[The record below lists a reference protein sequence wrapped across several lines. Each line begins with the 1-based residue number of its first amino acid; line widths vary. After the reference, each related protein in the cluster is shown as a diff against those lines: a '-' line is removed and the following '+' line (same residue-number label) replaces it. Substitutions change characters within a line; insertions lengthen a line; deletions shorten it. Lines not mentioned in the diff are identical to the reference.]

1 MATRVVAKDVNFLP
15 QAVLLERDKKR
26 RLTQRLKTAV
36 VAGLLAGI
44 AFSLPLYVEARER
57 YQLELLTARYREL
70 EKGRPYREELV
81 AKEKQYFRE
90 KAVVEK
96 LKKENISVVAIIDAI
111 YDALPPGLWVTDI
124 EVEAGRAVRLKCEAT
139 STLAAARFMAGLDS
153 LGLFD
158 RIETNEVP
166 LGSGVAQVEF
176 YLSLKA
182 GGGSSPR
189 N

>member
-1 MATRVVAKDVNFLP
+1 MGRLVKELNFLP
-15 QAVLLERDKKR
+15 ETVLREREKHQRFRTRVKLAV
-26 RLTQRLKTAV
+26 A
-36 VAGLLAGI
+36 AGVLVGL

-81 AKEKQYFRE
+81 AKKKQYLRE

-96 LKKENISVVAIIDAI
+96 LKEQNSSAVAIIDAI

-124 EVEAGRAVRLKCEAT
+124 EVEAGKAVRLKCEAT
-139 STLAAARFMAGLDS
+139 STLAAARFMAGLDY

-176 YLSLKA
+176 YLPLKA
-182 GGGSSPR
+182 GAGSSPG

>member
-1 MATRVVAKDVNFLP
+1 MRRLVKELNFLP
-15 QAVLLERDKKR
+15 ETVLREREKQERFRNRVKLAVAAGIL
-26 RLTQRLKTAV
+26 
-36 VAGLLAGI
+36 AGL

-81 AKEKQYFRE
+81 AKKKQYLRE
-90 KAVVEK
+90 KAVVDK
-96 LKKENISVVAIIDAI
+96 LKEQNSSAVAIIDAI
-111 YDALPPGLWVTDI
+111 YDALPPGLWVTDM
-124 EVEAGRAVRLKCEAT
+124 EVEAGKAVRLKCEAT

-176 YLSLKA
+176 YLPLKA
-182 GGGSSPR
+182 GAGSSPG